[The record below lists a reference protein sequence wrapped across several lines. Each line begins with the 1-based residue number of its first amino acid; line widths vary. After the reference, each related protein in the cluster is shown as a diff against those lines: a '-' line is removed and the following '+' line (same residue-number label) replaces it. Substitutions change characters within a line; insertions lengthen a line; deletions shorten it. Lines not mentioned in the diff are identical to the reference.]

1 MGLLEQV
8 PDEMWRIIAG
18 DAPLL
23 AQVSE
28 HLMGMRGKMFRPT
41 LSLLAAS
48 IERPP
53 PPQALTVAA
62 TAELIHLATL
72 VHDDSVDHSAL
83 RRGMPTVNSIFS
95 HQVAVITGDYLYIRA
110 LAELLELESVDP
122 IRTFMRASREMTL
135 GEMHQIVATQA
146 LGFTEDGYYQLIRA
160 KTASL
165 FSATC
170 EVGAIYGAP
179 SYREALADYGSQ
191 LGMAFQISDDL
202 LDYTEDEEVTGKPA
216 GHDLREHKVTLPL
229 IFALRQ
235 MSPADRASVE
245 AFFGE
250 DEPSDSEIAEVV
262 TLVRSNGGLDYARQ
276 QGETFARNAESALSE
291 VPRGAARSALMDA
304 IGYVMDRRW

>member
-110 LAELLELESVDP
+110 LAELLELDTVEPV
-122 IRTFMRASREMTL
+122 RTFMRASREMTL
-135 GEMHQIVATQA
+135 GEMHQIVATQK
-146 LGFTEDGYYQLIRA
+146 LGFTEEGYYQLIRA

-179 SYREALADYGSQ
+179 SFRAALADYGTQ
-191 LGMAFQISDDL
+191 LGMAFQIADDL
-202 LDYTEDEEVTGKPA
+202 LDYTEEKEMTGKPA
-216 GHDLREHKVTLPL
+216 GHDLREQKVTLPL
-229 IFALRQ
+229 IHALRQ
-235 MSPADRASVE
+235 MPAADRASVE
-245 AFFGE
+245 QFFRVE
-250 DEPSDSEIAEVV
+250 EPSDSGIAEVV
-262 TLVRSNGGLDYARQ
+262 GLVHSNGGLEYARQ
-276 QGETFARNAESALSE
+276 QGERFARNAESALAE
-291 VPRGAARSALMDA
+291 VPRGAARTALMDA
-304 IGYVMDRRW
+304 IAYVMDRRW